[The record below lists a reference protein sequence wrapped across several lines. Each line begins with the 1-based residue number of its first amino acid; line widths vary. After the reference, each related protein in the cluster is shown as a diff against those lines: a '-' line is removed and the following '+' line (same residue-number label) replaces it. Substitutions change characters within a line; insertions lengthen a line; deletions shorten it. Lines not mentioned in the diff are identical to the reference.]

1 MYVHE
6 AYPEGFSC
14 LALSASLLDLAPPH
28 LLLELTLP
36 NAAVV
41 LKSKQNV
48 ESRQLLQLIV
58 IFPFVRFFFSF
69 FCASLPLLRHF
80 YFRSI

>member
-58 IFPFVRFFFSF
+58 IFPFVRFHHLMVS
-69 FCASLPLLRHF
+69 
-80 YFRSI
+80 RSPPSEHIDV